1 MHNETSLDIHGLTVQ
16 EAHIEIDYFL
26 EYLSDS
32 VYEVEIIHGY
42 KNGHALLDFVR
53 NVYKHP
59 RIKRKILSLNNGIT
73 TFLIK

>member
-1 MHNETSLDIHGLTVQ
+1 MHTETSLDIHGLTVM

-26 EYLSDS
+26 EYLSDD
-32 VYEVEIIHGY
+32 VKEIDIIHGY

-53 NVYKHP
+53 KEYNNP
-59 RIKRKILSLNNGIT
+59 RIQRKIVGLNNGKT